1 MNNIKIIE
9 GTAESIEA
17 ELKEYDTYEM
27 VSFQFTHRRLVYND
41 DGTISNREHSFYV
54 AVLEKI

>member
-17 ELKEYDTYEM
+17 ELKEYRNYEI
-27 VSFQFTHRRLVYND
+27 VSFQFTHRSLMYITDTTVSDSKYP
-41 DGTISNREHSFYV
+41 FYV
-54 AVLEKI
+54 AVLEQI

>member
-27 VSFQFTHRRLVYND
+27 VSFQFTHRSLVYNTNN
-41 DGTISNREHSFYV
+41 TISDRKHSFYV
-54 AVLEKI
+54 AVLEQI